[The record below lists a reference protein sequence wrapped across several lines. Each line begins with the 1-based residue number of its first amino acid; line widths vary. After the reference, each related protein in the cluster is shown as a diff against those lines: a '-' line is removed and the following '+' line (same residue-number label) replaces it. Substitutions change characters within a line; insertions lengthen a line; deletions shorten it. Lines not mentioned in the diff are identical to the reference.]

1 MSAVLSFPSP
11 MARPRVDAV
20 RRAVRER
27 AIALGADPGQADRA
41 VAVALQALRKER
53 RSAALSIHL
62 GLKVLRSPARALPD
76 LDGAA

>member
-11 MARPRVDAV
+11 LARPRVDAV

-27 AIALGADPGQADRA
+27 AIALGADAGQADRA
-41 VAVALQALRKER
+41 VAVALQALRRER

-62 GLKVLRSPARALPD
+62 GIRTLRTGARAVPD